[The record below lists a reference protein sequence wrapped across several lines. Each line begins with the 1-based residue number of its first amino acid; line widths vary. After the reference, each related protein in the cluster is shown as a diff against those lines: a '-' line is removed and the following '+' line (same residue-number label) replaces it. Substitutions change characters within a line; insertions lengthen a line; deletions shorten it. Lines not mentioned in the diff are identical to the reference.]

1 MFFFGTIVMMFGD
14 FAGDGKKGVVVEDPY
29 YGGRKGFETN
39 FKQAT
44 KFSENFINEVL
55 GVEV

>member
-1 MFFFGTIVMMFGD
+1 MMFGD

-44 KFSENFINEVL
+44 KFSENFIKEVL